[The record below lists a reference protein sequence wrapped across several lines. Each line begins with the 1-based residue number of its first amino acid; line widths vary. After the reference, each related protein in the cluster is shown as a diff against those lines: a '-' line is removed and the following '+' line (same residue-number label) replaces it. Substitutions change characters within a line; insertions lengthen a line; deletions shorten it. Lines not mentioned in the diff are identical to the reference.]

1 MNFKINFAYLF
12 LFLSVLFWAGNF
24 IVGKYASYYQI
35 PPWSGNFYRWF
46 FAWLILLPFTFTEII
61 SKKNYIL
68 ENYKFY
74 ILLGITS
81 VTIFNSIV
89 YYSLNFTQVISGVL
103 MISTIP
109 VMIMFISSIL
119 KIERTNIFQILG
131 VICSFIGVILIITK
145 ANFDLLVNLDFN
157 KGDLTMV
164 IAMLSWATYSA
175 LLKKRKHELSQLSL
189 LEVII
194 TFGLI
199 FLIPIYITEY
209 SLGFE
214 ITLNKPFILVL
225 IYVVLFPGLAAF
237 ICWIKG
243 ISLIGP
249 NRSGVF
255 LHLMP
260 ILSALMAMI
269 IFKEKFMLYH
279 LLGAFFILS
288 GIILSNRKSTNALSS
303 YFRRLSKYI
312 TAVCRFK
319 KTILKV

>member
-1 MNFKINFAYLF
+1 MNFKINFAYIF
-12 LFLSVLFWAGNF
+12 LFLAVFFWAGNF
-24 IVGKYASYYQI
+24 IVGKFASYYEI
-35 PPWSGNFYRWF
+35 PPFSLNFYRWF
-46 FAWLILLPFTFTEII
+46 FAWLILLPFTFKEII

-119 KIERTNIFQILG
+119 KIEKTNIFQVFG

-145 ANFDLLVNLDFN
+145 ANFELLVNLDFN

-164 IAMLSWATYSA
+164 IAMFSWATYSA

-199 FLIPIYITEY
+199 FLIPIYIAEY
-209 SLGFE
+209 NLGFK
-214 ITLNKPFILVL
+214 INLNKPFVLVL
-225 IYVVLFPGLAAF
+225 IYVVLFPGLASF

-243 ISLIGP
+243 ISLIGA

-260 ILSALMAMI
+260 ILSATMAII
-269 IFKEKFMLYH
+269 IFSEKFMFYH
-279 LLGAFFILS
+279 LLGAIFILS
-288 GIILSNRKSTNALSS
+288 GIILSNRKSTNA
-303 YFRRLSKYI
+303 
-312 TAVCRFK
+312 
-319 KTILKV
+319 